1 MRGIINQMRVSGD
14 SVTSVQAVTP
24 NTVDDNRS
32 SLLSILS
39 KVRQQQQKNTNG
51 QSGLAGLN
59 AEERESIASFIK
71 QQQNTWPQLNGLL
84 GDDFQPNLQMF
95 ESMAQSQASAVSRP
109 DALQGNDTVH
119 QST

>member
-39 KVRQQQQKNTNG
+39 KVRQQQKNANG
-51 QSGLAGLN
+51 QPGLAGLN

-71 QQQNTWPQLNGLL
+71 QQ
-84 GDDFQPNLQMF
+84 
-95 ESMAQSQASAVSRP
+95 
-109 DALQGNDTVH
+109 
-119 QST
+119 